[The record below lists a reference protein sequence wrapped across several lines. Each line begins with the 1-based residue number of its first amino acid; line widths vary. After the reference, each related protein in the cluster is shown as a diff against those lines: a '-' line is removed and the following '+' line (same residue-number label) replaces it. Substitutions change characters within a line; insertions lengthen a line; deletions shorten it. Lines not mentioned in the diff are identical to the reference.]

1 MPQPVTVFLR
11 QSLALRVAMA
21 ACLKKPLAK
30 PVHKLRLST
39 RRLEATL
46 ELLALS
52 TDLAIR
58 RESKPLRRA
67 LRKVRRAAGSVRDLD
82 VHRKLLRTCKKSDDT
97 AHLDHDLVSARE
109 NAAIKLQ
116 DELAKS
122 QKKISE
128 SLDDLETALKPV
140 LDLELSGKDLIHLTR
155 GWFAKNACQLDPK
168 RDDELHSIRKAGKT
182 ARYIA
187 ETGAETSK
195 ATTALASRFERA
207 QETLGAWHDYLLLL
221 NEARASLP
229 EQSPTVDQIR
239 QSAIRLREQ
248 ANSVAKHLL
257 VTICAVPSQSGVH

>member
-1 MPQPVTVFLR
+1 
-11 QSLALRVAMA
+11 MA
-21 ACLKKPLAK
+21 ACVEKPLPK
-30 PVHKLRLST
+30 PVHKLRSST

-58 RESKPLRRA
+58 RKSKPLRRS
-67 LRKVRRAAGSVRDLD
+67 LRKVRRAAGKVRDLD
-82 VHRKLLRTCKKSDDT
+82 VHRKLLMACRRSNDT
-97 AHLDHDLVSARE
+97 ARLDNELVSARE
-109 NAAIKLQ
+109 KAATELC
-116 DELAKS
+116 DELTKS
-122 QKKISE
+122 QKKINE
-128 SLDDLETALKPV
+128 SLDDLEAVLKPV

-155 GWFAKNACQLDPK
+155 GWFAKKASQLDPK
-168 RDDELHSIRKAGKT
+168 QDEELHSIRKAGKT

-187 ETGAETSK
+187 ETGAGTSK
-195 ATTALASRFERA
+195 AAAALASRFECA

-229 EQSPTVDQIR
+229 EQSPTIDQIQ

-257 VTICAVPSQSGVH
+257 VTIRDAPSQSGVH

>member
-11 QSLALRVAMA
+11 QSLALRTAMA
-21 ACLKKPLAK
+21 ACVEIPLPK
-30 PVHKLRLST
+30 PVHKLRSST

-82 VHRKLLRTCKKSDDT
+82 VHRKLLRACRRNEDT
-97 AHLDHDLVSARE
+97 ARLDNDLISARE
-109 NAAIKLQ
+109 KAATELC
-116 DELAKS
+116 DELARS
-122 QKKISE
+122 QKKISD
-128 SLDDLETALKPV
+128 SLDDLEGVLKPA
-140 LDLELSGKDLIHLTR
+140 LDLEVSGKELIHLTR
-155 GWFAKNACQLDPK
+155 GWFAKKACRLDPK
-168 RDDELHSIRKAGKT
+168 QDDELHSIRKAGKT

-187 ETGAETSK
+187 EAGAETSK
-195 ATTALASRFERA
+195 ATAALASRFERA

-229 EQSPTVDQIR
+229 EQSPTVDQIQ

-257 VTICAVPSQSGVH
+257 VTLCAVPSQSGVH